1 MAQVSAIQPL
11 QPQTPLHVQPNYNAV
26 KIDINNPQV
35 NTPGSQT
42 GVASVYGSVPTASVY
57 EVPQQSIYQPAAVQ
71 DSPPI
76 PPPVII
82 QPSVNP
88 SPSPAAPAAPPQEIE
103 VKAPETMA
111 PKVDLNEFINKLIN
125 NNNNYTYEEQV
136 SAVKEIAATAKNSP
150 EIYTELLSIFISKL
164 TNNDYKEQ
172 VEAMK
177 GMAAITKISSDISS
191 DFAAD
196 LLLDVKV
203 ADTLLG
209 IINTDTSKL
218 EGPTPKQLEIREKIM
233 SGKKVSEADEAE
245 ANVISPMELAERKKI
260 MAIFTVTTLQ
270 KLYSLQIEKL
280 YNNIAPLTEL
290 PGAASMV
297 EQIKN
302 NPNPIIRVACIEALS
317 ELERQ
322 LKRPEYKQ
330 DLTTLFT
337 VAKND
342 KDHYVQIAA
351 EEALK
356 NLEQIPNP
364 STEEPKAA

>member
-1 MAQVSAIQPL
+1 MAQISAIQPPH
-11 QPQTPLHVQPNYNAV
+11 PQTLLPVQPNYNAV

-57 EVPQQSIYQPAAVQ
+57 EVPQQSIYQPAAIQ

-88 SPSPAAPAAPPQEIE
+88 STSPAAPAAPPQEIE
-103 VKAPETMA
+103 VKAPETMT
-111 PKVDLNEFINKLIN
+111 PKVDLNEFINKLI
-125 NNNNYTYEEQV
+125 NNNYTYEEQV

-172 VEAMK
+172 AEAMK
-177 GMAAITKISSDISS
+177 GMAVITKISSDISS

-209 IINTDTSKL
+209 IINNDTSKL

-233 SGKKVSEADEAE
+233 SGKKVSEAEEAE

-260 MAIFTVTTLQ
+260 LAIFTVTTLQ

-290 PGAASMV
+290 PGAASIV

-317 ELERQ
+317 ELESQ

-342 KDHYVQIAA
+342 KDHYVQMAA

-364 STEEPKAA
+364 STEESKAA